1 MSSGHHFDD
10 KPGSIAK
17 LRALLMRYPAI
28 GTRLREPHVV
38 LRTFD
43 IPYLGGISTNG
54 RFVYIDRHLPRKSGG
69 VPLDKYI
76 EVHESVEEAL
86 VHAARKFDEIRKALT
101 SSTDD
106 SALYEPCHHL
116 ATAAENYA
124 VLADG
129 YEWARYEDGLHP
141 DYMPIEHEDILRV
154 PPDLALFPYE
164 GDGKLLARMR
174 EVMSETKFTPAEEQ
188 LRKAA

>member
-1 MSSGHHFDD
+1 MSAGHSFDD

-17 LRALLMRYPAI
+17 LRALLMRFPAI
-28 GTRLREPHVV
+28 GARLRQPHIV
-38 LRTFD
+38 LRSFD
-43 IPYLGGISTNG
+43 IPYLGGISSNG
-54 RFVYIDRHLPRKSGG
+54 KFVYIDRHLPRKSSG
-69 VPLDKYI
+69 VPLDEFI

-101 SSTDD
+101 SSSED

-124 VLADG
+124 VLASG
-129 YEWARYEDGLHP
+129 YDWDRYEDGLHP

-164 GDGKLLARMR
+164 SDAKLLARMK
-174 EVMSETKFTPAEEQ
+174 EVMAATKFTPAEEQ